1 MHEQATTA
9 TPTRRTGKAAAKN
22 TQRST
27 ALWAAGGLTTLIAI
41 TVLALGLGVQDL
53 AFAANTTAE
62 VAAVPT
68 TIVDPAAAVTT
79 LTETRPTDSGLT
91 DSGLTDSGLTD
102 SGPTSTAAAT
112 DAVDGLLSQNAQLRQ
127 SLEVMLQR
135 EAAYQEQLTQA
146 AQTIQTLQTQPAAPA
161 WGGEDEDEEYEHGER
176 EHEEREHE
184 EREHEERED
193 EEREHDDD

>member
-1 MHEQATTA
+1 MTMHEQATTA

-91 DSGLTDSGLTD
+91 DSGLTDSG
-102 SGPTSTAAAT
+102 PTSTAAAT

-184 EREHEERED
+184 ERED

>member
-9 TPTRRTGKAAAKN
+9 TPTRLTGKAAAKN
-22 TQRST
+22 PQRST

-79 LTETRPTDSGLT
+79 LTETRP
-91 DSGLTDSGLTD
+91 TDSGLTD

-176 EHEEREHE
+176 EHEERE
-184 EREHEERED
+184 D

>member
-91 DSGLTDSGLTD
+91 DSGLTDSG
-102 SGPTSTAAAT
+102 PTSTAAAT

-184 EREHEERED
+184 ERED